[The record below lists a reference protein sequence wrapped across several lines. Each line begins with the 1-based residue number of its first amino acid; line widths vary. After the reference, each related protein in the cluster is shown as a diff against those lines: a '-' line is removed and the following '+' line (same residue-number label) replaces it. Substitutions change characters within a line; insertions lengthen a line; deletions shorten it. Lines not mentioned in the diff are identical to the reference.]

1 MWGLSPEVIQSVKS
15 TIWAAPFVAACVM
28 GYIFLEHLTMAAE
41 DEAKRDAVWL
51 VLDKAQHAEF
61 MKAFDDQ
68 SRELATQSY
77 RIGVIQGLLT
87 RSKEVIHE

>member
-1 MWGLSPEVIQSVKS
+1 MQSVKS
-15 TIWAAPFVAACVM
+15 VVFAAPIVAACVM
-28 GYIFLEHLTMAAE
+28 GYVFLEHLTDAAE

-61 MKAFDDQ
+61 MKAFADQ
-68 SRELATQSY
+68 SRELATQSH

-87 RSKEVIHE
+87 RSMGGGRE